1 MEKTITKDGSHGY
14 IYAEPIHVFEA
25 FSDIAEKID
34 SKLLDNIT
42 FYADEGVLEYD
53 QTLTNKHIR
62 VTFDMTQGTSEI
74 VNDLLQW
81 LFSLLD
87 SMANI

>member
-1 MEKTITKDGSHGY
+1 MNKAITKDGSHGY
-14 IYAEPIHVFEA
+14 IYADPIHVFEA
-25 FSDIAEKID
+25 FSDIAERID

-42 FYADEGVLEYD
+42 YDVEEGVLEYD

-62 VTFDMTQGTSEI
+62 VTFDMTQGTPEI
-74 VNDLLQW
+74 VTDLMQW